1 MLKEELL
8 NLRTLY
14 GERLIFF
21 FFKLSES
28 AFLVHSYPGPA
39 EGGVDTHFL
48 NFYLGPE
55 RSDPS

>member
-1 MLKEELL
+1 M
-8 NLRTLY
+8 
-14 GERLIFF
+14 ERGFF